1 MTERLDIALTVL
13 CLAGFCATLLAMVV
27 RIAAPFVTERARGAA
42 KRIGGGGLVMLAFAC
57 AAILYGGSKPSQTE
71 KSQAEAVP
79 DTVSTANAVAS
90 PALPV
95 SRVYPLTT
103 SSASLTID
111 EQTAA
116 HPFVGEPALVGK
128 WWRRG
133 AYEDGEV
140 VEIPASA
147 GWCFPWRGGHLT
159 RFEIWASGAVYASE
173 RDAEPVVRLRSPL
186 SLKPMSSRVVHGFTT
201 NSAYRIEW
209 REAHP
214 NRDAA
219 NVADAAIE
227 LRRNGDVAV
236 MENGVE
242 VLVPYEIPFAH
253 DGFGQDEEWVRA
265 NCGDTADDALAVGY
279 SAWVDEQVGVGLAN
293 GLYRFTATFA
303 EPPPE
308 PIRLVVG
315 DLSVCVTKAGVYSF
329 LLKKGINYKFWTSPH
344 VESVRYEYADDA
356 PSGGSVLR
364 AAAARQDGGRWT
376 VDGGDVN
383 FTLPT
388 PTVCGEVLWMPT
400 LQGFPDVAH
409 IGPGESPVNFWAS
422 LSDIAPGVN
431 VGEFSWTAS
440 EPLEL
445 SATTG
450 SSVDLYCER
459 FPSWKE
465 ACVTVSTMVMGRE
478 LTSVLSFTYG
488 EHDRPQAVIRS
499 SVPTALLLRSDWIED
514 SQSAMARVA
523 LLSDVETNGVVRV
536 SVVNG
541 ADKVSVGNSALGDH
555 RLDDTTELS
564 LAFPIDG
571 IAVSAEVDDVALVC
585 EYIDA
590 EGKVV
595 SSVSN
600 LLTVVSPKLVAVN
613 GDAVQDVA
621 VLLGSSLSMEV
632 VAEPSASVIP
642 SVSWCDA
649 KLLADRTYTDWR
661 NWRTYG
667 RKVSRTMGES
677 GVFAIKARAQ
687 FPGPQWTDVKYVW
700 TEDEDQTIGFRR
712 AGDVNHVGVA
722 STQAQLDLRA
732 AARARL
738 GDTDYAFEVMLPA
751 RNGFSGLKKNS
762 WKCNAFVADVA
773 ISAGLNVPI
782 QHRTG
787 VALIYERCYPPVANE
802 WANGTVKID
811 GWQFLGND
819 VCPEPG
825 LVIGHPAPS
834 GPGHVGIVDFDGE
847 GIAAGEFKVTRQY
860 KAFLDGTSGFNRYVG
875 TQEGGQDE

>member
-1 MTERLDIALTVL
+1 MPGLGKGRRGHHAMTERLDIALTVL

-159 RFEIWASGAVYASE
+159 RFEIWANGAVYASE
-173 RDAEPVVRLRSPL
+173 RDVEPVVRLRTPL

-201 NSAYRIEW
+201 NGAYRIEW
-209 REAHP
+209 
-214 NRDAA
+214 
-219 NVADAAIE
+219 
-227 LRRNGDVAV
+227 LK
-236 MENGVE
+236 M
-242 VLVPYEIPFAH
+242 
-253 DGFGQDEEWVRA
+253 
-265 NCGDTADDALAVGY
+265 
-279 SAWVDEQVGVGLAN
+279 
-293 GLYRFTATFA
+293 
-303 EPPPE
+303 
-308 PIRLVVG
+308 
-315 DLSVCVTKAGVYSF
+315 LS
-329 LLKKGINYKFWTSPH
+329 
-344 VESVRYEYADDA
+344 
-356 PSGGSVLR
+356 
-364 AAAARQDGGRWT
+364 
-376 VDGGDVN
+376 
-383 FTLPT
+383 
-388 PTVCGEVLWMPT
+388 
-400 LQGFPDVAH
+400 
-409 IGPGESPVNFWAS
+409 
-422 LSDIAPGVN
+422 
-431 VGEFSWTAS
+431 
-440 EPLEL
+440 
-445 SATTG
+445 
-450 SSVDLYCER
+450 
-459 FPSWKE
+459 
-465 ACVTVSTMVMGRE
+465 
-478 LTSVLSFTYG
+478 
-488 EHDRPQAVIRS
+488 
-499 SVPTALLLRSDWIED
+499 
-514 SQSAMARVA
+514 
-523 LLSDVETNGVVRV
+523 
-536 SVVNG
+536 
-541 ADKVSVGNSALGDH
+541 
-555 RLDDTTELS
+555 
-564 LAFPIDG
+564 FPIDG
-571 IAVSAEVDDVALVC
+571 MAVSAEVDDVALVC

-590 EGKVV
+590 DGKVA
-595 SSVSN
+595 SAVSN
-600 LLTVVSPKLVAVN
+600 RLTVVSPKRVAVN